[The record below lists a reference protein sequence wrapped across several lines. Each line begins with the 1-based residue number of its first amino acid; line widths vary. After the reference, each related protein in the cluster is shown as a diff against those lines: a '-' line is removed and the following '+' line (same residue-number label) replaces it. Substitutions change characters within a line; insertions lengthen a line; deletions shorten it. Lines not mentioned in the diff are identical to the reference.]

1 MAASRPMHKH
11 LLTLLLATAFVSSAG
26 ARDNPLLQPS
36 KLQLGYPHFDQIQD
50 ADFAPALQA
59 GMALHWR
66 EVDAILSNPA
76 APTFAN
82 TIEALERSGRLLS
95 RTQTMLGSLSGVD
108 NNPARQALQQRFAP
122 EMAAHR
128 DRIQLDPRLFARVD
142 ALLKSSPKLDAD
154 QQRLLERTHRN
165 LRRAGAELPLDKQ
178 QRLRAING
186 ELAQMGAEFGRK
198 VLAGVNASA
207 VFVADRAELKGLT
220 DAEIDALK
228 QADGRFRVALQNTTV
243 QPLLERLQHRPLRER
258 LYKASIARGSQGDAH
273 DTTALISRFASLR
286 AERAA
291 LLGYATHADF
301 ELEVQTAKEVKT
313 VNALLRQLAP
323 AAVASARQEQAALQQ
338 LADREQ
344 DQAGQP
350 RFALQAWDWSFYSER
365 LRAVQHGY
373 DGEQLRP
380 YLELQNVLE
389 RGVFHAANQLFGLT
403 FKRRTDLPVY
413 HPDVQVWEVF
423 APGGEKAGKT
433 QALLLL
439 DLYARPSKR
448 GGAWANGYVRQ
459 SKLFGEKPV
468 VGNHMNI
475 PKPAAGQPTLLTWD
489 EANTLF
495 HEFGHNL
502 HGMLSEIRYPGLA
515 GTPRDYVEYPSQVNE
530 MWQSWPSVFK
540 HYARHY
546 KTGEPMPEALLNKV
560 LGAKTFNQGFE
571 TTAYLSA
578 ALLDQRWH
586 QLTPADVPKA
596 DQVMAFEARVLH
608 QEGFGP
614 DRTLVAPR
622 YRSPYFN
629 HMVGGYSAGY
639 YSYLWSELLDATTVE
654 WIEQKDGLSRTTGE
668 ALKRH
673 VLAIGGSKDIMAEFE
688 KMIGH
693 GPKLDAY
700 LKRRGL
706 KLNR

>member
-1 MAASRPMHKH
+1 MRQ
-11 LLTLLLATAFVSSAG
+11 LLLPLLLPVLLATSFAAG

-36 KLQLGYPHFDQIQD
+36 SLPLGYPHFDQIQD

-66 EVDAILSNPA
+66 EVDAILRNPA
-76 APTFAN
+76 APTFEN
-82 TIEALERSGRLLS
+82 TVEALERAGRLLG
-95 RTQTMLGSLSGVD
+95 RTQNMLGSLSGTD

-128 DRIQLDPRLFARVD
+128 DRIALDPRLFARID
-142 ALLKSSPKLDAD
+142 ALLKAKPKLDAE
-154 QQRLLERTHRN
+154 QQRLLERMHRN

-178 QRLRAING
+178 QRLREINS
-186 ELAQMGAEFGRK
+186 ELAQMGAEFNRK
-198 VLAGVNASA
+198 VLAGVNDAA
-207 VFVADRAELKGLT
+207 LFITDRAALKGLS

-228 QADGRFRVALQNTTV
+228 QADGRFQIALQNTTG
-243 QPLLERLQHRPLRER
+243 QPLLHRLQHRPLREQ
-258 LYKASIARGSQGDAH
+258 LYKASIARGSQGDAN
-273 DTTALISRFASLR
+273 DTTALVSRFAALR

-291 LLGYATHADF
+291 LLGFATYADF
-301 ELEVQTAKEVKT
+301 ELQEQTAKEVKT

-323 AAVASARQEQAALQQ
+323 AAVASARKEQAALQQ
-338 LADREQ
+338 LADQEQ
-344 DQAGQP
+344 DAAGQP
-350 RFALQAWDWSFYSER
+350 RFALQAWDWDFYSER

-380 YLELQNVLE
+380 YLELQTVLE
-389 RGVFHAANQLFGLT
+389 RGVFYAATELFGLT
-403 FKRRTDLPVY
+403 FKRRHDLPVY

-423 APGGEKAGKT
+423 APNGKT

-459 SKLFGEKPV
+459 NSLFGEKPV
-468 VGNHMNI
+468 VGNHLNI
-475 PKPAAGQPTLLTWD
+475 PKPAPGQPTLLTWS

-502 HGMLSEIRYPGLA
+502 HSMLSDIRYPGLA
-515 GTPRDYVEYPSQVNE
+515 GTPRDYVEFPSQVNE
-530 MWQSWPSVFK
+530 MWLSWPSVFK
-540 HYARHY
+540 HYARHHQ
-546 KTGEPMPEALLNKV
+546 TGAPMPEALLNKV
-560 LGAKTFNQGFE
+560 LGAGTFNQGFA
-571 TTAYLSA
+571 TTEYLGA
-578 ALLDQRWH
+578 TLLDQRWH
-586 QLTPADVPKA
+586 QLSLAEVPKPEM
-596 DQVMAFEARVLH
+596 VMAFEARVLK

-614 DRTLVAPR
+614 DQTLVAPR
-622 YRSPYFN
+622 YRSPYFS

-639 YSYLWSELLDATTVE
+639 YSYLWSELLDATTDE
-654 WIEQKDGLSRTTGE
+654 WIEKNGGLSRQVGE
-668 ALKRH
+668 QLKRH

-688 KMIGH
+688 TMVGSK
-693 GPKLDAY
+693 PKLEPY

-706 KLNR
+706 SLSN

>member
-1 MAASRPMHKH
+1 MRKH
-11 LLTLLLATAFVSSAG
+11 LLPLLLAASFVSTAG

-36 KLQLGYPHFDQIQD
+36 RLPLGYPPFDQIQD
-50 ADFAPALQA
+50 SDFAPALQA
-59 GMALHWR
+59 GMAMHWR

-76 APTFAN
+76 PPTFAN
-82 TIEALERSGRLLS
+82 TVEALERAGRLLG
-95 RTQTMLGSLSGVD
+95 RTQNLLGSLSAVD

-142 ALLKSSPKLDAD
+142 ALLAAKPKLDAD
-154 QQRLLERTHRN
+154 QQRLLERLHRN
-165 LRRAGAELPLDKQ
+165 LRRAGAQLPADKQ

-186 ELAQMGAEFGRK
+186 ELAQMGAEFNRK
-198 VLAGVNASA
+198 VLAGVNAAA
-207 VFVADRAELKGLT
+207 VFVADRAELKGLSE
-220 DAEIDALK
+220 AEIDALK
-228 QADGRFRVALQNTTV
+228 QPDGRFKIALQNTTG

-258 LYKASIARGSQGDAH
+258 LFKASIGRGSQGDAN
-273 DTTALISRFASLR
+273 DTTALISRFAALR

-301 ELEVQTAKEVKT
+301 ELEEQTAKEVKT
-313 VNALLRQLAP
+313 VNQLLRQLAP
-323 AAVASARQEQAALQQ
+323 AAVAKAREEQALLQQ

-344 DQAGQP
+344 DAAGQP
-350 RFALQAWDWSFYSER
+350 RFALQAWDWAYYSER
-365 LRAVQHGY
+365 QRAVQHGY

-389 RGVFHAANQLFGLT
+389 RGVFHAANQLFGIR
-403 FKRRTDLPVY
+403 FKRRSDLPVY

-423 APGGEKAGKT
+423 APNGKT

-475 PKPAAGQPTLLTWD
+475 PRPAAGQPTLLTWD

-502 HGMLSEIRYPGLA
+502 HSILADIRYPGLA

-530 MWQSWPSVFK
+530 MWQSWPAVFK
-540 HYARHY
+540 HYGRHH
-546 KTGEPMPEALLNKV
+546 KSGEPMPEALLNKV
-560 LGAKTFNQGFE
+560 LGAKTFNQGFA
-571 TTAYLSA
+571 TTEYLASTV
-578 ALLDQRWH
+578 LDQRWH
-586 QLTPADVPKA
+586 QLQLADVPQPE
-596 DQVMAFEARVLH
+596 QVMAFEARVLH

-614 DRTLVAPR
+614 DRTPVTPR
-622 YRSPYFN
+622 YRTPYFS

-654 WIEQKDGLSRTTGE
+654 WIERNGGLNRKTGE
-668 ALKRH
+668 ALRRH
-673 VLAIGGSKDIMAEFE
+673 VFAIGGSKDIMKEFE
-688 KMIGH
+688 AMVGT
-693 GPKLDAY
+693 PPQLEPY
-700 LKRRGL
+700 LRRRGL
-706 KLNR
+706 KLN

>member
-1 MAASRPMHKH
+1 MRKLILP
-11 LLTLLLATAFVSSAG
+11 LLLAASFSTAG

-36 KLQLGYPHFDQIQD
+36 TLQLGYPHFDQIQD
-50 ADFAPALQA
+50 SDFAPALTA
-59 GMALHWR
+59 GMAMHWR

-76 APTFAN
+76 PPSFAN
-82 TIEALERSGRLLS
+82 TVEAMERAGRLLA
-95 RTQTMLGSLSGVD
+95 RTQTLLGSLSGVD

-128 DRIQLDPRLFARVD
+128 DRIALDPRLFARVD
-142 ALLKSSPKLDAD
+142 ALLSAKPRLDAD
-154 QQRLLERTHRN
+154 QQRLLERMHLN
-165 LRRAGAELPLDKQ
+165 LRRAGAQLPADKQ
-178 QRLRAING
+178 QRLRAINT

-198 VLAGVNASA
+198 VLAGVNAAALLVS
-207 VFVADRAELKGLT
+207 DRAELKGLS
-220 DAEIDALK
+220 DAEIEALK
-228 QADGRFRVALQNTTV
+228 RPDGSYRIALQNTTG

-258 LYKASIARGSQGDAH
+258 LHKASIARGSLGDAN

-313 VNALLRQLAP
+313 VNTLLRQLAP
-323 AAVASARQEQAALQQ
+323 AAVAKAREEQALLQQ

-344 DQAGQP
+344 DAAGQP
-350 RFALQAWDWSFYSER
+350 RFALQAWDWAYYSER
-365 LRAVQHGY
+365 QRAVQHGY
-373 DGEQLRP
+373 DGAQLRP

-389 RGVFHAANQLFGLT
+389 RGVFQAATQLFGLS
-403 FKRRTDLPVY
+403 FKRRTDLPTY
-413 HPDVQVWEVF
+413 HPDVQTWEVL
-423 APGGEKAGKT
+423 APNGKT

-448 GGAWANGYVRQ
+448 GGAWANAYVRQ
-459 SKLFGEKPV
+459 SKLFGERPV

-502 HGMLSEIRYPGLA
+502 HSMLSDIRYPGLG

-540 HYARHY
+540 HYARHHQ
-546 KTGEPMPEALLNKV
+546 TGEAMPEALLNKV
-560 LGAKTFNQGFE
+560 LGAKTFNQGFA
-571 TTAYLSA
+571 TTEYLASTV
-578 ALLDQRWH
+578 LDQRWH
-586 QLTPADVPKA
+586 QLQLADVPKP

-614 DRTLVAPR
+614 DRTLVTPR
-622 YRSPYFN
+622 YRTPYFS

-654 WIEQKDGLSRTTGE
+654 WIEQNGGLSRATGE

-673 VLAIGGSKDIMAEFE
+673 VFAIGGSKDIMAEFE
-688 KMIGH
+688 KMVGH

-706 KLNR
+706 KLN

>member
-1 MAASRPMHKH
+1 MRKLFVSLLVAAC
-11 LLTLLLATAFVSSAG
+11 FSSAG

-36 KLQLGYPHFDQIQD
+36 RLQLGYPHFDQIQD
-50 ADFAPALQA
+50 ADFAPALLA

-66 EVDAILSNPA
+66 EVDTILSNPA
-76 APTFAN
+76 APSFVN
-82 TIEALERSGRLLS
+82 TVEAMERAGRLLG
-95 RTQTMLGSLSGVD
+95 RTQNMLGSLSGVD

-128 DRIQLDPRLFARVD
+128 DRIALDPRLFVRVD
-142 ALLKSSPKLDAD
+142 ALLKAKPKLDAD
-154 QQRLLERTHRN
+154 QQRLLERMHRN
-165 LRRAGAELPLDKQ
+165 LRRAGAELPADKQ

-207 VFVADRAELKGLT
+207 IFISDRAELKGLAE
-220 DAEIDALK
+220 AEIDAIK
-228 QADGRFRVALQNTTV
+228 QADGRFKIALQNTTV

-258 LYKASIARGSQGDAH
+258 LYKASIARGSQGDAN

-301 ELEVQTAKEVKT
+301 ELQEQTAKEVKT

-344 DQAGQP
+344 DQASQP

-365 LRAVQHGY
+365 QRAIQHGY

-380 YLELQNVLE
+380 YLELQTVLE
-389 RGVFHAANQLFGLT
+389 RGVFHAATQLFGLT
-403 FKRRTDLPVY
+403 FKRRHDLPVY

-423 APGGEKAGKT
+423 APSGKT

-502 HGMLSEIRYPGLA
+502 HGMLSDIRYPGLA

-540 HYARHY
+540 HYARHH
-546 KTGEPMPEALLNKV
+546 KTGEAMPEALLNKV

-586 QLTPADVPKA
+586 QLSVADVPKA

-622 YRSPYFN
+622 YRTPYFN

-654 WIEQKDGLSRTTGE
+654 WIEKNGGLSREVGE
-668 ALKRH
+668 RLTRH
-673 VLAIGGSKDIMAEFE
+673 VFSIGGSKEIMEEFE
-688 KMIGH
+688 KLVGS
-693 GPKLDAY
+693 PPQLEPY
-700 LKRRGL
+700 LRRRGL
-706 KLNR
+706 KLN

>member
-1 MAASRPMHKH
+1 MRK
-11 LLTLLLATAFVSSAG
+11 LLLPLLLAASFVSAAA
-26 ARDNPLLQPS
+26 ARDNPILQPS
-36 KLQLGYPHFDQIQD
+36 PLPLGYPPFDQIQD

-66 EVDAILSNPA
+66 EVDAILRNPA
-76 APTFAN
+76 PPTFAN
-82 TIEALERSGRLLS
+82 TVEALERAGRLLS
-95 RTQTMLGSLSGVD
+95 RAQNLLGSLSAVD

-128 DRIQLDPRLFARVD
+128 DRILLDPRHFARID
-142 ALLKSSPKLDAD
+142 ALLKSQPQLDPD
-154 QQRLLERTHRN
+154 QQRLLERLHRN
-165 LRRAGAELPLDKQ
+165 LRRAGAQLPPDKQ
-178 QRLRAING
+178 QRLRAINS

-198 VLAGVNASA
+198 VLAGVNAAA
-207 VFVADRAELKGLT
+207 VIVSDRAELQGLS
-220 DAEIDALK
+220 DAEIASLK
-228 QADGRFRVALQNTTV
+228 TPDGRYQIALQNTTG

-258 LYKASIARGSQGDAH
+258 LHRASIGRGSAGDAH
-273 DTTALISRFASLR
+273 DTTALVSRFAALR

-301 ELEVQTAKEVKT
+301 ELEDQTAKEVKA
-313 VNALLRQLAP
+313 VNLLLRQLAP
-323 AAVASARQEQAALQQ
+323 AAVAKAREEQAQLQQ

-344 DQAGQP
+344 DAAGQP
-350 RFALQAWDWSFYSER
+350 RFALQAWDWAYYSER

-389 RGVFHAANQLFGLT
+389 RGVFHAATQLFGIT
-403 FKRRTDLPVY
+403 FKRRNDLPVY

-423 APGGEKAGKT
+423 APNGKT

-459 SKLFGEKPV
+459 SRLFGERPV

-489 EANTLF
+489 EVNTLF

-502 HGMLSEIRYPGLA
+502 HGILADIRYPGLA

-530 MWQSWPSVFK
+530 MWQSWPSVFQ
-540 HYARHY
+540 HYARHHQ
-546 KTGEPMPEALLNKV
+546 TGEPMPKALLDKV
-560 LGAKTFNQGFE
+560 LGARTFNQGFA
-571 TTAYLSA
+571 TTEYLASTV
-578 ALLDQRWH
+578 LDQRWH
-586 QLTPADVPKA
+586 QLALADVPRA

-614 DRTLVAPR
+614 DRTLVTPR
-622 YRSPYFN
+622 YRTPYFS
-629 HMVGGYSAGY
+629 HMIGGYSAGY
-639 YSYLWSELLDATTVE
+639 YSYLWSELLDATTAE
-654 WIEQKDGLSRTTGE
+654 WITKNGGLSRATGV
-668 ALKRH
+668 ALRRH
-673 VLAIGGSKDIMAEFE
+673 VFSIGGSKDIMKEFE
-688 KMIGH
+688 ALVGT
-693 GPKLDAY
+693 PPLLDPY
-700 LKRRGL
+700 LRRRGL
-706 KLNR
+706 ILKP

>member
-1 MAASRPMHKH
+1 MRKH
-11 LLTLLLATAFVSSAG
+11 LLPLLLAASLVSTAG

-36 KLQLGYPHFDQIQD
+36 TLPLGYPHFDQIQD
-50 ADFAPALQA
+50 ADFAPALTA

-76 APTFAN
+76 APSFAN
-82 TIEALERSGRLLS
+82 TVEAMERAGRLLG
-95 RTQTMLGSLSGVD
+95 RTQTLLGSLSGVD

-128 DRIQLDPRLFARVD
+128 DRIALDPRLFARVD
-142 ALLKSSPKLDAD
+142 ALLSAKPKLDAD
-154 QQRLLERTHRN
+154 QQRLLERMHLN
-165 LRRAGAELPLDKQ
+165 LRRAGAQLPADKQ
-178 QRLRAING
+178 QRLRAINT

-198 VLAGVNASA
+198 VLAGVNAA
-207 VFVADRAELKGLT
+207 ALVVNDRAELKGLS

-228 QADGRFRVALQNTTV
+228 RPDGSYRIALQNTTG

-258 LYKASIARGSQGDAH
+258 LHKASIARGSLGDAN

-313 VNALLRQLAP
+313 VNTLLRQLAP
-323 AAVASARQEQAALQQ
+323 AAVAKAREEQSLLQQ

-344 DQAGQP
+344 DAAGQP
-350 RFALQAWDWSFYSER
+350 RFALQAWDWAYYSER
-365 LRAVQHGY
+365 QRAVQHGY
-373 DGEQLRP
+373 DGAQLRP
-380 YLELQNVLE
+380 YLELQTVLE
-389 RGVFHAANQLFGLT
+389 RGVFQAATQLFGLR
-403 FKRRTDLPVY
+403 FKRRTDLPTY
-413 HPDVQVWEVF
+413 HPDVQTWEVF
-423 APGGEKAGKT
+423 APNGKT

-448 GGAWANGYVRQ
+448 GGAWANAYVRQ

-502 HGMLSEIRYPGLA
+502 HSMLSDIRYPGLG

-540 HYARHY
+540 HYARHHQ
-546 KTGEPMPEALLNKV
+546 TGEAMPEALLNKV
-560 LGAKTFNQGFE
+560 LGAKTFNQGFA
-571 TTAYLSA
+571 TTEYLASTV
-578 ALLDQRWH
+578 LDQRWH
-586 QLTPADVPKA
+586 QLRLADVPKP

-614 DRTLVAPR
+614 DRTLVTPR
-622 YRSPYFN
+622 YRTPYFS

-654 WIEQKDGLSRTTGE
+654 WIEKNGGLNRKTGE
-668 ALKRH
+668 ALRRH
-673 VLAIGGSKDIMAEFE
+673 VFSIGGSKDIMAEFE
-688 KMIGH
+688 AMVGT
-693 GPKLDAY
+693 PPQLEPY
-700 LKRRGL
+700 LRRRGL
-706 KLNR
+706 KLN